1 MQNASRVE
9 VCIAL
14 PTDALAWS
22 IFGPMDMFNG
32 TGSPL
37 DSVTYIESP
46 RRNFDVSIV
55 ATSAAPVD
63 CFQGVR
69 VTPTKTLSEAGIP
82 DVLIVPT
89 VYATN
94 IDDLTTSRSDWKE
107 FIEWA
112 KYLHRCGST
121 VCSISTGAIL
131 LAEAGLLSGRE
142 AVSHW
147 AYTDRLKRRYPAVNF
162 VDGPKV
168 SGGEQGSRVITAAC
182 GTAWQELV
190 LCLIQ
195 RYAGPSCAGRVARS
209 FSINTSRG
217 RGPSCNFVPHADHGD
232 RLIYKSQLAMSRQ
245 LREHRAIADATRTTG
260 LSVRTFE
267 RRFAKATGMSP
278 IKYLQNLR
286 IEQACLQ
293 LESTD
298 LAVDAISTLVGY
310 EDLAFFRTVFR
321 RVTGM
326 TPTDYRARHSTAH

>member
-1 MQNASRVE
+1 
-9 VCIAL
+9 
-14 PTDALAWS
+14 
-22 IFGPMDMFNG
+22 MDMFNG

-37 DSVTYIESP
+37 DSVTYIEGP
-46 RRNFDVSIV
+46 RRNFDVSTV

-89 VYATN
+89 VYATD
-94 IDDLTTSRSDWKE
+94 IDDLTTGRSDWKE
-107 FIEWA
+107 FIKWA

-147 AYTDRLKRRYPAVNF
+147 AYTARLKRRYPAVNF

-217 RGPSCNFVPHADHGD
+217 RGPSSNFVPLADHGD
-232 RLIYKSQLAMSRQ
+232 RLICKSQLAMSRQ
-245 LREHRAIADATRTTG
+245 LREHMAIADAARTTG

-267 RRFAKATGMSP
+267 RRFARATGMSP

-310 EDLAFFRTVFR
+310 EDLAFFRRLFR
-321 RVTGM
+321 RVTGT
-326 TPTDYRARHSTAH
+326 TPTDYRARNSMAQ